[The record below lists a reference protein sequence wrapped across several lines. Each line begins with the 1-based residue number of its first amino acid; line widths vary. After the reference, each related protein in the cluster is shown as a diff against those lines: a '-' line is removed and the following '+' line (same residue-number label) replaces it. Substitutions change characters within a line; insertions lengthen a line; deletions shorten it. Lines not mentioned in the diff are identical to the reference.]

1 MSQPN
6 PWILFMGGI
15 AMLNVS
21 MLVGGLHAPA
31 WARHGGMAV
40 CVALGLVSMGLGL
53 RRQFQKKP
61 ERPRFVPRRKRT
73 SSGEPR
79 S

>member
-31 WARHGGMAV
+31 WARYGGMAV

-61 ERPRFVPRRKRT
+61 ERPRFVSRRKRT
-73 SSGEPR
+73 SSGDPR

>member
-15 AMLNVS
+15 ALLNVS

-31 WARHGGMAV
+31 WARYGGMAV
-40 CVALGLVSMGLGL
+40 CVALGLTSMGLGL
-53 RRQFQKKP
+53 ARYFGKKP
-61 ERPRFVPRRKRT
+61 ERTKIELKKKRQIK
-73 SSGEPR
+73 P
-79 S
+79 